1 MIEAWIKLVAAK
13 VIKKW
18 SGSGYGLKV
27 MPTRFADALGVR
39 YEIKK
44 EIKDDTKV
52 YGLSN

>member
-1 MIEAWIKLVAAK
+1 M
-13 VIKKW
+13 
-18 SGSGYGLKV
+18 KV

-52 YGLSN
+52 YGLSNWKTWEAVLEQLCEAKIKSSF